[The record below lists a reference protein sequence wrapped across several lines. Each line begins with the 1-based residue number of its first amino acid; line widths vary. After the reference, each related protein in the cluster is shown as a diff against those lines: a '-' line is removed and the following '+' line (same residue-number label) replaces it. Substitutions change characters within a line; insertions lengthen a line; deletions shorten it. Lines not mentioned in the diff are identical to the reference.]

1 MTTLTARRSPY
12 GPTWAVT
19 ADGDRTSHLT
29 TTDGRSVSHV
39 AIWTDNDR
47 MTFSVDADVWFA
59 DGNPCREQLTP
70 IRFRKFER
78 ALVWAQ
84 TNLAA

>member
-1 MTTLTARRSPY
+1 MKTLTARRSPY

-19 ADGDRTSHLT
+19 ADGDCTSRLT

-47 MTFSVDADVWFA
+47 MTFSVDADVWLA
-59 DGNPCREQLTP
+59 NSNLCREQLTP
-70 IRFRKFER
+70 IKFRKFER
-78 ALVWAQ
+78 ALAWAQ
-84 TNLAA
+84 ANLAA